1 MQNTQINPI
10 SIQHKCSVIIK
21 KPKYILND
29 GWSWILSAV
38 ENGKL
43 NENSTTMDIFNLK
56 TELVKKNNIR
66 LNQFLR
72 SNDNKKGV
80 LFDPCDYCIDIPYY
94 IIGDSLNKLN
104 INSQNYIKDDLYTT
118 NDRIVS
124 CNVSQEITT
133 MHQCNIVLNNTDD
146 IYTLKNEIFYNSK
159 DINTNY
165 GEYVLNQANTC
176 VIEPND
182 EVEVYMSDWKG
193 NLNCVFTGYVSNVAL
208 NDNGLQKTISLQCDD
223 ITKKLTWIYFNA
235 QAGFDVREA
244 RGVKLSAYTENQ
256 QPLQLNEVVSNV
268 LAETYCDI
276 YKKDEFVLKLVK
288 IYASAWRRNAYKQV
302 IIGGQEQMVVTNT
315 EKNTAIIQDAYY
327 KMRDV
332 IVQELKEY
340 VDIEYESNYRKVPG
354 LGGEQYTT
362 TKGKE
367 VGRIGKRATIDYQ
380 AVVEESGTFN
390 ADGYMQTPFVP
401 IEESSIA
408 FKIEGLNQI
417 AWAWTTNNGSWDFL
431 FSNYKRNSDFVRE
444 IANMVQYEFFSNPLG
459 VIYFRPPNF
468 NLPRAIGLNDEVDSY
483 IQENYWL
490 DANIEQYFDHFNT
503 TVNDNKIYTRVNV
516 IGQNK
521 AMNITHALLKKAS
534 YAPQVYL
541 NKYGLRMMPTVTK
554 VGLLNDKACETYG
567 ELLLHKN
574 NMNYELCSTS
584 CVLNSNYT
592 IGNPIFVE
600 RQLAVWYIGRV
611 VHSFTAGSGCSTE
624 LTLTYKR
631 TPLCLEKDLDK
642 YLNDN
647 KFYGNLTDAE
657 IEYIK
662 NNKNMLLWGVVRV
675 NEPTKTNSVSVS
687 SNTRVSKDVY
697 IKAEYVLVWQPL
709 VGRFYDV
716 LDCLIDE
723 QVDTI
728 NNINSGKKR
737 VKRNF
742 LVKKTR
748 NLKVFNNMQKDLA
761 LAKAHG
767 DEAQAIREAWA
778 TLKPVSV
785 KDSIAKGVAE
795 GLIEIQGNKW
805 VLVNPIGAIG
815 TMGGKVVKN
824 VLETVGEA
832 AAMHDAKCKYLNVP
846 NRANSTQTQW
856 WVNEE

>member
-1 MQNTQINPI
+1 MQNTQIEPI
-10 SIQHKCSVIIK
+10 NIQHKCSVIIK

-43 NENSTTMDIFNLK
+43 NENSTEKDIFNLK
-56 TELVKKNNIR
+56 VELVKKNNIR

-94 IIGDSLNKLN
+94 IIGDSINKLN

-146 IYTLKNEIFYNSK
+146 IYTLKNELYYNS
-159 DINTNY
+159 DSVNTNY

-223 ITKKLTWIYFNA
+223 ITKKLTWVYFNA
-235 QAGFDVREA
+235 QAGFDVKEA

-256 QPLQLNEVVSNV
+256 QPLQLNEVVSNI

-276 YKKDEFVLKLVK
+276 YKKDEFVLKLVRL
-288 IYASAWRRNAYKQV
+288 YANALKWSQK
-302 IIGGQEQMVVTNT
+302 TNL
-315 EKNTAIIQDAYY
+315 KTANINEAYY
-327 KMRDV
+327 KMRDLIIKELQKYV
-332 IVQELKEY
+332 EVQYVHKIIADYDKMSLSSVPINKEL
-340 VDIEYESNYRKVPG
+340 
-354 LGGEQYTT
+354 
-362 TKGKE
+362 
-367 VGRIGKRATIDYQ
+367 GRIGKKATIDYETLVKNKEQ
-380 AVVEESGTFN
+380 KGK
-390 ADGYMQTPFVP
+390 GYMQTPFVP
-401 IEESSIA
+401 IEESDIA
-408 FKIEGLNQI
+408 FKIEGMNQV

-431 FSNYKRNSDFVRE
+431 FSNYKRSSDFVRE
-444 IANMVQYEFFSNPLG
+444 IANMVQYEFFANPIG
-459 VIYFRPPNF
+459 IIFFRPPNF
-468 NLPRAIGLNDEVDSY
+468 NLPRAIGLNDDVDAY
-483 IQENYWL
+483 IQENYWV
-490 DANIEQYFDHFNT
+490 DNVNEKYFDHFNT
-503 TVNDNKIYTRVNV
+503 TVNDNKIYTRINV

-521 AMNITHALLKKAS
+521 AMNITHALLKKAT
-534 YAPQVYL
+534 YAPQSYL

-554 VGLLNDKACETYG
+554 VGLLDDRACETYG

-574 NMNYELCSTS
+574 NINYELCSTS

-592 IGNPIFVE
+592 IGQPIFIE
-600 RQLAVWYIGRV
+600 RQLAVWYVGRV

-631 TPLCLEKDLDK
+631 TPLCLEKDLEK

-647 KFYGNLTDAE
+647 KLYGNLTDAE

-662 NNKNMLLWGVVRV
+662 NNKDMLSWAVIR
-675 NEPTKTNSVSVS
+675 TNDVYISSSVAI
-687 SNTRVSKDVY
+687 SKDVY
-697 IKAEYVLVWQPL
+697 IKKEYVLIWQPL
-709 VGRFYDV
+709 IGRFYDV
-716 LDCLIDE
+716 LDCLIE
-723 QVDTI
+723 AQTDTT
-728 NNINSGKKR
+728 NNINYGKKK

-742 LVKKTR
+742 IIKKGR
-748 NLKVFNNMQKDLA
+748 NLKVFNDFKKDDA
-761 LAKAHG
+761 YAKAHG
-767 DEAQAIREAWA
+767 DEAQAISEAWK
-778 TLKPVSV
+778 TLKPISF
-785 KDSIAKGVAE
+785 KDAITKGIAE
-795 GLIEIQGNKW
+795 GLLEIKKNKLL
-805 VLVNPIGAIG
+805 LVNPIGAIG

>member
-10 SIQHKCSVIIK
+10 NIQHKCSVIIK

-43 NENSTTMDIFNLK
+43 TENSTEMDIFNLK
-56 TELVKKNNIR
+56 VELAKKNKIR

-80 LFDPCDYCIDIPYY
+80 LFDPCEYCIDVPYY

-104 INSQNYIKDDLYTT
+104 VNSQNYIKDDLYTT

-146 IYTLKNEIFYNSK
+146 IYTLKNEIFYNSE
-159 DINTNY
+159 NVNVNY

-208 NDNGLQKTISLQCDD
+208 NDNGLQKTVSLQCDD
-223 ITKKLTWIYFNA
+223 ITKKLTWVYFNA

-244 RGVKLSAYTENQ
+244 RGVILSAYTENQ
-256 QPLQLNEVVSNV
+256 QPMQLNEVVSNI
-268 LAETYCDI
+268 LAETYCDL
-276 YKKDEFVLKLVK
+276 YKKDDFVLKLVK
-288 IYASAWRRNAYKQV
+288 IYANAWRKNIYKQV
-302 IIGGQEQMVVTNT
+302 LIGGEEQIVLTNNN

-327 KMRDV
+327 KMRDT
-332 IVQELKEY
+332 IVQEIKEY
-340 VDIEYESNYRKVPG
+340 VDIENENVYKKVPG
-354 LGGEQYTT
+354 LGGEQYSSTR
-362 TKGKE
+362 GKE
-367 VGRIGKRATIDYQ
+367 IGRIGKKVTIDYQ
-380 AVVEESGTFN
+380 ALVEESGAFN
-390 ADGYMQTPFVP
+390 SDGYMQTPFVP
-401 IEESSIA
+401 IAESKIA

-431 FSNYKRNSDFVRE
+431 FSNYKRNSDFIRE
-444 IANMVQYEFFSNPLG
+444 IANMVQFEFFSNPLG
-459 VIYFRPPNF
+459 IIYFRPPNF
-468 NLPRAIGLNDEVDSY
+468 TLPRAIGLDDEVDKY
-483 IQENYWL
+483 IQENYWV
-490 DANIEQYFDHFNT
+490 DSNIEAYFDHFNT
-503 TVNDNKIYTRVNV
+503 TVNDSKIYTRVNV

-521 AMNITHALLKKAS
+521 AMNITHALLKKAT
-534 YAPQVYL
+534 YAPQAYL

-574 NMNYELCSTS
+574 NINYELCSTS
-584 CVLNSNYT
+584 CVLNSNYV
-592 IGNPIFVE
+592 IGQPIFIE

-631 TPLCLEKDLDK
+631 TPLCLEKDLDRF
-642 YLNDN
+642 LNDN
-647 KFYGNLTDAE
+647 KIYGNLTNAE
-657 IEYIK
+657 VSYIK
-662 NNKNMLLWGVVRV
+662 NNKEMLSWAIMR
-675 NEPTKTNSVSVS
+675 TN
-687 SNTRVSKDVY
+687 TEEY
-697 IKAEYVLVWQPL
+697 IVIWQPL
-709 VGRFYDV
+709 IGRFYDV

-723 QVDTI
+723 QIDCI
-728 NNINSGKKR
+728 NNLNYGKKR

-742 LVKKTR
+742 VVKKTR
-748 NLKVFNNMQKDLA
+748 KLNVFNNLKKDIQYARAQNLEYRDVLDA
-761 LAKAHG
+761 LQSDGSPITLK
-767 DEAQAIREAWA
+767 DAIALGIKKGILTIKNNKIQLLNPVGAAATIVGA
-778 TLKPVSV
+778 TLKEGIEYIPVH
-785 KDSIAKGVAE
+785 
-795 GLIEIQGNKW
+795 N
-805 VLVNPIGAIG
+805 
-815 TMGGKVVKN
+815 T
-824 VLETVGEA
+824 
-832 AAMHDAKCKYLNVP
+832 KCKYLDIARR
-846 NRANSTQTQW
+846 NRSNPSQNHW
-856 WVNEE
+856 YINDNN

>member
-1 MQNTQINPI
+1 MQNTQIDPI
-10 SIQHKCSVIIK
+10 NIQHKCSVIIK

-43 NENSTTMDIFNLK
+43 TENSTEMDIFNLK
-56 TELVKKNNIR
+56 VELVKKNNIR

-94 IIGDSLNKLN
+94 IIGDSINKLN

-146 IYTLKNEIFYNSK
+146 IYTLKNEIFYNSSS
-159 DINTNY
+159 INTNY

-223 ITKKLTWIYFNA
+223 ITKKLTWVYFNA
-235 QAGFDVREA
+235 QAGFDVKEA

-256 QPLQLNEVVSNV
+256 QPLQLNEVVSNI

-276 YKKDEFVLKLVK
+276 YKKDDFVLKLVRL
-288 IYASAWRRNAYKQV
+288 YANAFKWSQK
-302 IIGGQEQMVVTNT
+302 TNL
-315 EKNTAIIQDAYY
+315 KTANINEAYY
-327 KMRDV
+327 KMRDL
-332 IVQELKEY
+332 IVKELEKYVQVQYVHKTIANYDTMTLESVPINKE
-340 VDIEYESNYRKVPG
+340 
-354 LGGEQYTT
+354 L
-362 TKGKE
+362 
-367 VGRIGKRATIDYQ
+367 GRIGKKVTIDYETLVKDKEQ
-380 AVVEESGTFN
+380 KGK
-390 ADGYMQTPFVP
+390 GYIQTPFVP
-401 IEESSIA
+401 IEESDIA
-408 FKIEGLNQI
+408 FKIEGMNQV

-431 FSNYKRNSDFVRE
+431 FSNYKRSSDFIRE
-444 IANMVQYEFFSNPLG
+444 IANMVQYEFFANPIG
-459 VIYFRPPNF
+459 IIFFRPPNF
-468 NLPRAIGLNDEVDSY
+468 NLPRAIGLNDDVDAY
-483 IQENYWL
+483 IQENYWV
-490 DANIEQYFDHFNT
+490 DNDNEKYFDHFNT

-521 AMNITHALLKKAS
+521 AMNITHALLKKAT
-534 YAPQVYL
+534 YAPQSYL
-541 NKYGLRMMPTVTK
+541 NKYGLRMMPTTTK

-574 NMNYELCSTS
+574 NINYELCSTS

-592 IGNPIFVE
+592 IGQPIFIE
-600 RQLAVWYIGRV
+600 RQLAVWYVGRV

-631 TPLCLEKDLDK
+631 TPLCLDKDLER

-647 KFYGNLTDAE
+647 KLYGNLTDTE

-662 NNKNMLLWGVVRV
+662 NNKEMLSWAVIR
-675 NEPTKTNSVSVS
+675 TNDVSIS
-687 SNTRVSKDVY
+687 SNVVVSKDVY
-697 IKAEYVLVWQPL
+697 VKKEYVLIWQPL
-709 VGRFYDV
+709 IGRFYDV
-716 LDCLIDE
+716 LDCLIEE

-728 NNINSGKKR
+728 NNINYGR
-737 VKRNF
+737 RGVKRNF
-742 LVKKTR
+742 VVKKAR
-748 NLKVFNNMQKDLA
+748 NLKVFNDLKKDLA
-761 LAKAHG
+761 YAKAHG
-767 DEAQAIREAWA
+767 DEAQAIRDAWK
-778 TLKPVSV
+778 TLKPVSF
-785 KDSIAKGVAE
+785 KDAITKGVAE
-795 GLIEIQGNKW
+795 GVLEIQKNKLL
-805 VLVNPIGAIG
+805 LVNPIGAVGII
-815 TMGGKVVKN
+815 GGKTLKN
-824 VLETVGEA
+824 VLETIGEA
-832 AAMHDAKCKYLNVP
+832 TAMHDAKCKYLNVP
-846 NRANSTQTQW
+846 NRAKATQVQW
-856 WVNEE
+856 WHNEE

>member
-1 MQNTQINPI
+1 MQNTQIEPI
-10 SIQHKCSVIIK
+10 NIQHKCSVIIK

-43 NENSTTMDIFNLK
+43 NENSTEKDIFNLK
-56 TELVKKNNIR
+56 VELVKKNNIR

-94 IIGDSLNKLN
+94 IIGDSINKLN

-146 IYTLKNEIFYNSK
+146 IYTLKNELYYNS
-159 DINTNY
+159 DSVNTNY

-223 ITKKLTWIYFNA
+223 ITKKLTWVYFNA
-235 QAGFDVREA
+235 QAGFDVKEA

-256 QPLQLNEVVSNV
+256 QPLQLNEVVSNI

-276 YKKDEFVLKLVK
+276 YKKDEFVLKLVRL
-288 IYASAWRRNAYKQV
+288 YANALKWSQK
-302 IIGGQEQMVVTNT
+302 TNL
-315 EKNTAIIQDAYY
+315 KTANINEAYY
-327 KMRDV
+327 KMRDL
-332 IVQELKEY
+332 IIKELQKYVEIQYVHKIIADYDKMSLSSVPINKE
-340 VDIEYESNYRKVPG
+340 
-354 LGGEQYTT
+354 L
-362 TKGKE
+362 
-367 VGRIGKRATIDYQ
+367 GRIGKKATIDYETLVKNKEQ
-380 AVVEESGTFN
+380 KGK
-390 ADGYMQTPFVP
+390 GYMQTPFVP
-401 IEESSIA
+401 IEESDIA
-408 FKIEGLNQI
+408 FKIEGMNQV

-431 FSNYKRNSDFVRE
+431 FSNYKRSLDFVRE
-444 IANMVQYEFFSNPLG
+444 IANMVQYEFFANPIG
-459 VIYFRPPNF
+459 IIFFRPPNF
-468 NLPRAIGLNDEVDSY
+468 NLPRAIGLNEDVDAY
-483 IQENYWL
+483 IQENYWV
-490 DANIEQYFDHFNT
+490 DNVNEKYFDHFNT
-503 TVNDNKIYTRVNV
+503 TVNDNKIYTRINV

-521 AMNITHALLKKAS
+521 AMNITHALLKKAT
-534 YAPQVYL
+534 YAPQSYL

-554 VGLLNDKACETYG
+554 VGLLDDRACETYG

-574 NMNYELCSTS
+574 NINYELCSTS

-592 IGNPIFVE
+592 IGQPIFIE
-600 RQLAVWYIGRV
+600 RQLAVWYVGRV

-631 TPLCLEKDLDK
+631 TPLCLEKDLEK

-647 KFYGNLTDAE
+647 KLYGNLTDAE

-662 NNKNMLLWGVVRV
+662 NNKDMLSWAVIR
-675 NEPTKTNSVSVS
+675 TNDVYIS
-687 SNTRVSKDVY
+687 SNVAISKDVY
-697 IKAEYVLVWQPL
+697 IKKEYVLIWQPL
-709 VGRFYDV
+709 IGRFYDV
-716 LDCLIDE
+716 LDCLIED
-723 QVDTI
+723 QTDTT
-728 NNINSGKKR
+728 NNINYGKKK

-742 LVKKTR
+742 IIKKGR
-748 NLKVFNNMQKDLA
+748 NLKVFNDFKKDYA
-761 LAKAHG
+761 YAKAHG
-767 DEAQAIREAWA
+767 DEAQAISEAWK
-778 TLKPVSV
+778 TLKPISF
-785 KDSIAKGVAE
+785 KDAITKGIAE
-795 GLIEIQGNKW
+795 GLLEIKKNKIL
-805 VLVNPIGAIG
+805 LVNPIGAIRTIG
-815 TMGGKVVKN
+815 AETLKN
-824 VLETVGEA
+824 VLETAGEA
-832 AAMHDAKCKYLNVP
+832 AAMHDAKCKFLNVS
-846 NRANSTQTQW
+846 NRAKPTQSQW
-856 WVNEE
+856 YINKE

>member
-1 MQNTQINPI
+1 MQNTQIDPI
-10 SIQHKCSVIIK
+10 NIQHKCSVIIK

-43 NENSTTMDIFNLK
+43 TESSTEMDIFNLK
-56 TELVKKNNIR
+56 VELVKKNNIR

-94 IIGDSLNKLN
+94 IIGDSINKLN

-146 IYTLKNEIFYNSK
+146 IYTLKNEIFYNSNS
-159 DINTNY
+159 INTNY

-182 EVEVYMSDWKG
+182 EIEVYMSDWKG

-223 ITKKLTWIYFNA
+223 ITKKLTWVYFNA
-235 QAGFDVREA
+235 QAGFDVKEA

-256 QPLQLNEVVSNV
+256 QPLQLNEVVSNI

-276 YKKDEFVLKLVK
+276 YKKDEFVLKLVRL
-288 IYASAWRRNAYKQV
+288 YANALKWSQK
-302 IIGGQEQMVVTNT
+302 TNL
-315 EKNTAIIQDAYY
+315 KTANINEAYY
-327 KMRDV
+327 KMRDL
-332 IVQELKEY
+332 IVKELEKYVQVQYVHKTIANYDTLTLESVPINKE
-340 VDIEYESNYRKVPG
+340 
-354 LGGEQYTT
+354 L
-362 TKGKE
+362 
-367 VGRIGKRATIDYQ
+367 GRIGKKVTIDYETLVKNKEQ
-380 AVVEESGTFN
+380 KGK
-390 ADGYMQTPFVP
+390 GYIQTPFVP
-401 IEESSIA
+401 IEESDIA
-408 FKIEGLNQI
+408 FKIEGMNQV

-431 FSNYKRNSDFVRE
+431 FSNYKRSSDFVRE
-444 IANMVQYEFFSNPLG
+444 IANMVQYEFFANPIG
-459 VIYFRPPNF
+459 IIFFRPPNF
-468 NLPRAIGLNDEVDSY
+468 NLPRAIGLNDDVDAY
-483 IQENYWL
+483 IQENYWV
-490 DANIEQYFDHFNT
+490 DNTNEKYFDHFNT

-521 AMNITHALLKKAS
+521 AMNITHALLKKAT
-534 YAPQVYL
+534 YAPQSYL
-541 NKYGLRMMPTVTK
+541 NKYGLRMMPTTTK

-574 NMNYELCSTS
+574 NINYELCSTS

-592 IGNPIFVE
+592 IGQPIFIE
-600 RQLAVWYIGRV
+600 RQLAVWYVGRV

-631 TPLCLEKDLDK
+631 TPLCLDKDLER

-647 KFYGNLTDAE
+647 KMYGNLTDAE

-662 NNKNMLLWGVVRV
+662 NNKDMLSWAVIR
-675 NEPTKTNSVSVS
+675 TNDVSINSNVAVS
-687 SNTRVSKDVY
+687 NDVY
-697 IKAEYVLVWQPL
+697 VKKEYVLIWQPL
-709 VGRFYDV
+709 IGRFYDV
-716 LDCLIDE
+716 LDCLIEE

-728 NNINSGKKR
+728 NNINYGGKR

-742 LVKKTR
+742 IVKKTR
-748 NLKVFNNMQKDLA
+748 KLNVFNNYQKDLQ
-761 LAKAHG
+761 LAIAHG
-767 DEAQAIREAWA
+767 EQIKDVLDALKSSGIPISWKEAITLGIKKGILTIKNNKIQLLNPSGAAA
-778 TLKPVSV
+778 TILGQVV
-785 KDSIAKGVAE
+785 KESIAYIPV
-795 GLIEIQGNKW
+795 
-805 VLVNPIGAIG
+805 
-815 TMGGKVVKN
+815 
-824 VLETVGEA
+824 
-832 AAMHDAKCKYLNVP
+832 HDTKCKFIDI
-846 NRANSTQTQW
+846 ANKYRGNQSQTHAFT
-856 WVNEE
+856 NY

>member
-1 MQNTQINPI
+1 MQNTQIEPI
-10 SIQHKCSVIIK
+10 NIQHKCSVIIK

-43 NENSTTMDIFNLK
+43 NENSTEMDIFNLK
-56 TELVKKNNIR
+56 VELVKKNNIR

-94 IIGDSLNKLN
+94 IIGDSINKLN

-146 IYTLKNEIFYNSK
+146 IYTLKNEIFYNSNS
-159 DINTNY
+159 INTNY

-223 ITKKLTWIYFNA
+223 ITKKLTWVYFNA
-235 QAGFDVREA
+235 QAGFDVKES

-256 QPLQLNEVVSNV
+256 QPLQLNEVVSNI

-276 YKKDEFVLKLVK
+276 YKKDDFVLKLVRL
-288 IYASAWRRNAYKQV
+288 YANALKWSQK
-302 IIGGQEQMVVTNT
+302 TNL
-315 EKNTAIIQDAYY
+315 KTANINDAYY
-327 KMRDV
+327 KMRDL
-332 IVQELKEY
+332 IVQELKKY
-340 VDIEYESNYRKVPG
+340 VQVQYVHKTIANYDTMTLESVPIN
-354 LGGEQYTT
+354 
-362 TKGKE
+362 KE
-367 VGRIGKRATIDYQ
+367 LGRIGRKATIDYEILV
-380 AVVEESGTFN
+380 AEKGNFN
-390 ADGYMQTPFVP
+390 SDGYMQTPFVS
-401 IEESSIA
+401 IEESNIA
-408 FKIEGLNQI
+408 FKIEGMNQI

-431 FSNYKRNSDFVRE
+431 FSNYKRSLDFVRE
-444 IANMVQYEFFSNPLG
+444 IANMVQYEFFANPLG
-459 VIYFRPPNF
+459 IIYFRPPNF
-468 NLPRAIGLNDEVDSY
+468 NLPRAIGLNDEVDAY
-483 IQENYWL
+483 IQENYWV
-490 DANIEQYFDHFNT
+490 DNANEKYFDHFNT

-521 AMNITHALLKKAS
+521 AMNITHALLKKAT
-534 YAPQVYL
+534 YAPQSYL

-554 VGLLNDKACETYG
+554 VGLLDDKACETYG

-574 NMNYELCSTS
+574 NINYELCSTS

-592 IGNPIFVE
+592 IGQPIFVE
-600 RQLAVWYIGRV
+600 RQLAVWYVGRV
-611 VHSFTAGSGCSTE
+611 VHSFTAGGGCSTE

-631 TPLCLEKDLDK
+631 TPLCLDKDLEQ

-647 KFYGNLTDAE
+647 KMYGNLTDVE

-662 NNKNMLLWGVVRV
+662 NNKDMLSWAVIR
-675 NEPTKTNSVSVS
+675 TNDVSIGSNVS
-687 SNTRVSKDVY
+687 ISKDVY
-697 IKAEYVLVWQPL
+697 VRKEYVLIWQPL
-709 VGRFYDV
+709 IGRFYDV
-716 LDCLIDE
+716 LDCLIEE
-723 QVDTI
+723 QVDTT
-728 NNINSGKKR
+728 NNINYGKKK

-742 LVKKTR
+742 VVKKTKSF
-748 NLKVFNNMQKDLA
+748 NVFNNFHKDLQ
-761 LAKAHG
+761 LAKAQG
-767 DEAQAIREAWA
+767 EEIRDVLDALKAGGIPISLKEAITLGIKKGILTIKNNKLQLLNPVGAAA
-778 TLKPVSV
+778 T
-785 KDSIAKGVAE
+785 IFG
-795 GLIEIQGNKW
+795 Q
-805 VLVNPIGAIG
+805 
-815 TMGGKVVKN
+815 VVKESIEYIPVHN
-824 VLETVGEA
+824 T
-832 AAMHDAKCKYLNVP
+832 KCKYIDI
-846 NRANSTQTQW
+846 ANKYRGNQSQTHAFT
-856 WVNEE
+856 NY